1 MNLPEVVTRRDQEVR
16 RGLLLFGAGI
26 LMFVASLDLLL
37 VVWLGSAPFLGEGS
51 LTFMAWLVG
60 IILLATLVQWV
71 RFTRDGR
78 ELSRSLGGVP
88 LSQFAQVSPK
98 AKAKAK
104 QLQNILEELC
114 IAAGCEA
121 PALYIQKGRDE
132 LNGFACGLQPAHW
145 CITVTEG
152 AVKRLSRDQMQAL
165 MAHELA
171 HLTGG
176 DTRNSILICAYI
188 AGLASISLIGLLI
201 SFLAI
206 GKGKGKEAAAGAVI
220 GLGIAL
226 LGGGG
231 MLSASLLEARLSRR
245 QEFRADVEGVRL
257 TRHADGMVALL
268 VTLAEEQVAAKGKS
282 TNWDLSW
289 DGFCAAPL
297 MFGRVNHAF
306 WFDSHPPLIDR
317 IRVFDAAAAER
328 VEQLFKGRI

>member
-1 MNLPEVVTRRDQEVR
+1 MNLPEVVDDRNREVR
-16 RGLLLFGAGI
+16 RGLRLFAAGVLLF
-26 LMFVASLDLLL
+26 VVSLDLLL
-37 VVWLGSAPFLGEGS
+37 VVWLGSAPFLGKGS
-51 LTFMAWLVG
+51 LTFMVWLTG
-60 IILLATLVQWV
+60 IILLASLIQWS

-88 LSQFAQVSPK
+88 LAQFAQVSPK

-114 IAAGCEA
+114 IAAGCEV

-132 LNGFACGLQPAHW
+132 LNGFACGLQPSHW

-152 AVKRLSRDQMQAL
+152 AAKRLSRDQMQAL

-171 HLTGG
+171 HLTSG

-188 AGLASISLIGLLI
+188 AGLASISLIGLLV
-201 SFLAI
+201 SMFAV
-206 GKGKGKEAAAGAVI
+206 GKGKEASAGAVI

-245 QEFRADVEGVRL
+245 QEYRADVEGVRL

-268 VTLAEEQVAAKGKS
+268 VTLAEEQVASQGKPGG
-282 TNWDLSW
+282 WDLSW

-297 MFGRVNHAF
+297 MFGRVTHAF

-317 IRVFDAAAAER
+317 IRVFDAAAAAR